1 MTPPLGAITHFL
13 GILDSVQNFQ
23 CATPKGLICETT
35 VGGNYPL
42 FGHFGFS
49 SKFSMCY
56 PKGAHSWH
64 HRRGQLLTFW
74 AFWIQ
79 FRIFNVLPQGAH
91 WLGHLWLQFPTLG
104 CKVSF
109 AHFPGQRR
117 RNKSIICGAINEKIE
132 LTVCLEHHELLHI
145 CKFDHFPLLPGQRP
159 RTNHLRSKWHIQWED
174 WDRLLRKNTH

>member
-1 MTPPLGAITHFL
+1 MTSHGPGTAIISLIDPVTSEKLAPP
-13 GILDSVQNFQ
+13 ILLRLDAPN
-23 CATPKGLICETT
+23 CTPRGLIRFLTIGC
-35 VGGNYPL
+35 YYSL
-42 FGHFGFS
+42 LGHFGFS
-49 SKFSMCY
+49 SKILMCY
-56 PKGAHSWH
+56 PKGAH
-64 HRRGQLLTFW
+64 R
-74 AFWIQ
+74 
-79 FRIFNVLPQGAH
+79 
-91 WLGHLWLQFPTLG
+91 LGHLWLQFPTLG